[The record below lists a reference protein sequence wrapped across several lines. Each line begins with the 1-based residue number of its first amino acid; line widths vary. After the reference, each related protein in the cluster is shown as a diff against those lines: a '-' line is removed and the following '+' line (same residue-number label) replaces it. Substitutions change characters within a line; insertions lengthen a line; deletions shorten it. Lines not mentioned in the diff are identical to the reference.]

1 MEVDDDASTSLKY
14 KKWLEEED
22 FKLTLINNPD
32 LAEQN
37 FAEKYDLVLIG
48 FRMSLMDGFDLY
60 HKLHDLSKKVIK
72 DTSRSNDFRVC
83 FMTSSIINYKVL
95 AEMHP
100 EFGEECYVAKEVPK
114 DVFVKHVYSLTS

>member
-37 FAEKYDLVLIG
+37 FAE
-48 FRMSLMDGFDLY
+48 
-60 HKLHDLSKKVIK
+60 
-72 DTSRSNDFRVC
+72 
-83 FMTSSIINYKVL
+83 
-95 AEMHP
+95 
-100 EFGEECYVAKEVPK
+100 
-114 DVFVKHVYSLTS
+114 